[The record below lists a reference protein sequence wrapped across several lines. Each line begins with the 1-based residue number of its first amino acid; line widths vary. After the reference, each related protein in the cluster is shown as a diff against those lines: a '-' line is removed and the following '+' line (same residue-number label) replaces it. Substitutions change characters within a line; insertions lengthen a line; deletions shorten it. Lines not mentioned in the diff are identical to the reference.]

1 MIRKLCRLEGLGRI
15 IIIYLVNAGKIR
27 TMAEAE
33 PATQTAEEQPAAQEE
48 NKQGEEK
55 KREEGKAWDGTDLLS
70 AEELKRQEALFTPLQ
85 DDIWEW

>member
-1 MIRKLCRLEGLGRI
+1 
-15 IIIYLVNAGKIR
+15 
-27 TMAEAE
+27 MAEAE

-48 NKQGEEK
+48 NKGGAEGEEK

-70 AEELKRQEALFTPLQ
+70 AEELKRQEGLFTPLQ